1 MIIIILYIGNC
12 MVDFSL
18 KAISF
23 CLLSIGLVG
32 CGSDGMSQLNQ
43 TLQPN
48 QPTTLV
54 NNYQSDKQLY
64 EESIGKKIV
73 DVNANMST
81 NTDLEKLKAQL
92 EQQQQQLSAMNA
104 EQQALQTQL
113 KRQTISL
120 QILPSADANA
130 GRQKQGTASIAH
142 IAFLEDESQFS
153 ELLEMATKEVSVIP
167 SRQTALK
174 LNVPQEARFIAI
186 KVGLRY
192 TKKRSQL
199 LIPISSIDFEKPLT
213 LNVGACDV
221 NIKEGII
228 PELAPIFA
236 IKLKYYQ
243 QPLVGCA

>member
-1 MIIIILYIGNC
+1 MIIIILYMGNY

-48 QPTTLV
+48 QPTALV

-73 DVNANMST
+73 DFNANMST

-221 NIKEGII
+221 NIKEGIT

>member
-1 MIIIILYIGNC
+1 MIIIILYMGNC

-48 QPTTLV
+48 QPTELV
-54 NNYQSDKQLY
+54 DNYQSDKQLY
-64 EESIGKKIV
+64 EESISKKIV

-113 KRQTISL
+113 
-120 QILPSADANA
+120 
-130 GRQKQGTASIAH
+130 
-142 IAFLEDESQFS
+142 
-153 ELLEMATKEVSVIP
+153 
-167 SRQTALK
+167 
-174 LNVPQEARFIAI
+174 
-186 KVGLRY
+186 
-192 TKKRSQL
+192 
-199 LIPISSIDFEKPLT
+199 
-213 LNVGACDV
+213 
-221 NIKEGII
+221 
-228 PELAPIFA
+228 
-236 IKLKYYQ
+236 
-243 QPLVGCA
+243 

>member
-1 MIIIILYIGNC
+1 MIIIILYMGNC

-113 KRQTISL
+113 KRQ
-120 QILPSADANA
+120 
-130 GRQKQGTASIAH
+130 
-142 IAFLEDESQFS
+142 
-153 ELLEMATKEVSVIP
+153 LLAY
-167 SRQTALK
+167 
-174 LNVPQEARFIAI
+174 
-186 KVGLRY
+186 RY
-192 TKKRSQL
+192 FRAPMQMRVVKSKAPLVL
-199 LIPISSIDFEKPLT
+199 LISPS
-213 LNVGACDV
+213 
-221 NIKEGII
+221 
-228 PELAPIFA
+228 
-236 IKLKYYQ
+236 
-243 QPLVGCA
+243 

>member
-1 MIIIILYIGNC
+1 MIIIILYMGNC

-48 QPTTLV
+48 QPTALV
-54 NNYQSDKQLY
+54 NNYQPDKQIY
-64 EESIGKKIV
+64 EESISKKIV

>member
-1 MIIIILYIGNC
+1 MIIIILYMGNC

-48 QPTTLV
+48 QPTALV

-73 DVNANMST
+73 DFNANMST

-174 LNVPQEARFIAI
+174 LSVPQEARFIAI

>member
-1 MIIIILYIGNC
+1 MIIIILYMGNC

-18 KAISF
+18 KVISF

-32 CGSDGMSQLNQ
+32 CGSDGLSQLNQ
-43 TLQPN
+43 TLKPN
-48 QPTTLV
+48 QPTALV

-64 EESIGKKIV
+64 EESISKKIV

>member
-1 MIIIILYIGNC
+1 
-12 MVDFSL
+12 MVDFLL
-18 KAISF
+18 KVITC
-23 CLLSIGLVG
+23 CLLGASLVA
-32 CGSDGMSQLNQ
+32 CGSDELSQLNQ
-43 TLQPN
+43 TLKPN

-54 NNYQSDKQLY
+54 DNYQSIKQPY
-64 EESIGKKIV
+64 EESNSKKTV

-81 NTDLEKLKAQL
+81 NTDLERLKAQL

-120 QILPSADANA
+120 QILPSIEANG

-153 ELLEMATKEVSVIP
+153 ELVEMATKEVSVIP

-199 LIPISSIDFEKPLT
+199 LIPLSSIDFEKPLT

-236 IKLKYYQ
+236 SKLKYYQ

>member
-1 MIIIILYIGNC
+1 MIIIILYIGNY

-48 QPTTLV
+48 QPTALV

-73 DVNANMST
+73 DFNANMST

-221 NIKEGII
+221 NIKEGIT

>member
-1 MIIIILYIGNC
+1 MIIIILYMGNY

-32 CGSDGMSQLNQ
+32 CGSDGMSQLKQ

-48 QPTTLV
+48 QPTALV

-64 EESIGKKIV
+64 EESISKKIV

>member
-1 MIIIILYIGNC
+1 MIIIILYMGDC
-12 MVDFSL
+12 MVVFSL

-32 CGSDGMSQLNQ
+32 CSSDGMSQLNQ

-48 QPTTLV
+48 QPTALV
-54 NNYQSDKQLY
+54 DNYQSDKQLY
-64 EESIGKKIV
+64 EESISKKIV

-120 QILPSADANA
+120 QLLPSADANA